1 MKAGRT
7 REPPLPYTWE
17 LTMNNE
23 IKILVV
29 DDEAVV
35 RESLRDWL
43 NDAGFNVFV
52 AEDGPQALEIVK
64 RERMGILIT
73 DLVMPGTDGIEL
85 MKRAKE
91 IVPIIQAII
100 ITAYG
105 SVPTAIAAMKEGAYD
120 YIEKPFHPE
129 RVEAL
134 IERLVEHQRLVEE
147 NISLHQRLDERYRFE
162 DMVSKSNKMNQVIEL
177 IKTVAKSNATVLI
190 MGESGTGKELV
201 ARAIHSQSDR
211 RRKPFVAVSCA
222 ALPES
227 LLESEL
233 FGHER
238 GAFTGAHAQKKG
250 KFEAANGGTLF
261 LDEVGEVDA
270 NVQVHLLRAVE
281 EKAFTRVGG
290 NEEIKVDTRIIS
302 ATNKDL
308 RKAVANREFREDLY
322 YRLNVVAI
330 ELPPLRERREDIPLL
345 AEYFLRKF
353 AAENQ
358 KQAVG
363 FSREATESLLR
374 YDWPG
379 NIRELEN
386 MIERAVILAKDQVI
400 AIADLPSEN
409 VSSAGSTPVGRTL
422 REMSR
427 NHILEV
433 LSETG
438 GNISQS
444 ARKLGISRRT
454 LQNKIREYG
463 LNVKTLR
470 NHD

>member
-1 MKAGRT
+1 
-7 REPPLPYTWE
+7 
-17 LTMNNE
+17 MNNGV
-23 IKILVV
+23 KILVV

-43 NDAGFNVFV
+43 SDAGFNVLV
-52 AEDGPQALEIVK
+52 AENGPQALEIVD

-73 DLVMPGTDGIEL
+73 DLVMPGTDGIDL
-85 MKRAKE
+85 MKRAKQ
-91 IVPIIQAII
+91 IVPIIQVII

-190 MGESGTGKELV
+190 IGESGTGKELV
-201 ARAIHSQSDR
+201 ARAIHSQSHR
-211 RRKPFVAVSCA
+211 RRKPFITVSCA

-233 FGHER
+233 FGHEK

-250 KFEAANGGTLF
+250 KFEVANGGTLF
-261 LDEVGEVDA
+261 LDEVGEIDA
-270 NVQVHLLRAVE
+270 NVQVHLLRVVE
-281 EKAFTRVGG
+281 EKAFSRVGG

-308 RKAVANREFREDLY
+308 RKAVASREFREDLY

-353 AAENQ
+353 ASENQ
-358 KQAVG
+358 KEAVG
-363 FSREATESLLR
+363 FSREAAEFLLR

-386 MIERAVILAKDQVI
+386 TIERAVILARDQVI
-400 AIADLPSEN
+400 TIADLPSGS
-409 VSSAGSTPVGRTL
+409 VSPARSALLGRSL
-422 REMSR
+422 REMNK
-427 NHILEV
+427 NHTWEV

-444 ARKLGISRRT
+444 ARMLGISRRT
-454 LQNKIREYG
+454 LQNKIREYS
-463 LNVKTLR
+463 LDVKTLR
-470 NHD
+470 KHD